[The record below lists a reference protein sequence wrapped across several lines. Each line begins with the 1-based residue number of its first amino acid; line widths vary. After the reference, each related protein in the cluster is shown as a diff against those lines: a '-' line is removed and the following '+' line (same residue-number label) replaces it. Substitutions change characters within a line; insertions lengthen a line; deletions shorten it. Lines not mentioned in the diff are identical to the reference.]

1 MVARDLAERSIHE
14 LAPLIEVGEL
24 SPVTLLEA
32 CIARIEATDPTL
44 HAFVLL
50 CADTARKQAEVAEQE
65 IANGNYRGKLHGI
78 PFAVKDL
85 LDVAGLPTGAGSLH
99 LRDNV
104 MQETATVVR
113 RLIEA
118 GAILLG
124 KVHMVEF
131 AFGGWGTNAHLGAP
145 RNPWDLSEHRSPGGS
160 SSGSGVAVAAGM
172 VPFSLASDTG
182 GSIRSPASMN
192 GIVGLK
198 PTISSVSTHG
208 VFPLSQTLDSIG
220 PLTRSVEDA
229 AIVFDAISGVDRL
242 DPGTWCGNP
251 PRVSDGGANVSGMR
265 LGLVT
270 PEQLPGV
277 QPEIL
282 EALAKSAQVFRALG
296 AEVVELRL
304 PRNPVDYCV
313 GASHI
318 IRTDGYAN
326 LAALMAEDRGEF
338 DPYVRERVH
347 AGNTGTAAEFAARL
361 IERREDMVAMR
372 DTLDGFD
379 ALLLPS
385 TPIASPS
392 LATIDEYKMP
402 LSDLTRFVNYLGMC
416 ALAVPNGFNAEGM
429 PLSLQIVAMPSRED
443 ILFTFG
449 RAFEGATPWHA
460 RRPDLS
466 SLTG

>member
-1 MVARDLAERSIHE
+1 MGVPNLPDRPIHE
-14 LAPLIEVGEL
+14 LAPLIETGAL

-32 CIARIEATDPTL
+32 CLQRIAAADPVL
-44 HAFVLL
+44 HAFVIL
-50 CADTARKQAEVAEQE
+50 CADRAREAAKAAERE
-65 IANGNYRGKLHGI
+65 IAGGTYRGKLHGI

-99 LRDNV
+99 LSDNV
-104 MQETATVVR
+104 VEETATVVQ

-118 GAILLG
+118 GAVFLG
-124 KVHMVEF
+124 KLQMVEF
-131 AFGGWGTNAHLGAP
+131 AFGGWGTNTHLGAP
-145 RNPWDLSEHRSPGGS
+145 RNPWDLTEHRSPGGS

-172 VPFSLASDTG
+172 VAFSLASDTG
-182 GSIRSPASMN
+182 GSIRSPAAMN

-229 AIVFDAISGVDRL
+229 AIVFDAISGADRL
-242 DPGTWCGNP
+242 DPGTWGANP
-251 PRVSDGGANVSGMR
+251 PRVSAGGANVGGMR
-265 LGLVT
+265 LALLS
-270 PEQLPGV
+270 PDQLPGV
-277 QPEIL
+277 QPSIL
-282 EALAKSAQVFRALG
+282 DALVRSAQVFRELG
-296 AEVVELRL
+296 AEVVEIRL
-304 PRNPVDYCV
+304 PRTPLEYCV

-318 IRTDGYAN
+318 IRTEGYAN
-326 LAALMAEDRGEF
+326 LADLMAEDRGAF
-338 DPYVRERVH
+338 DPHVRARVH
-347 AGNTGTAAEFAARL
+347 AGNAGTAAQFAARL

-372 DTLDGFD
+372 EVLEGFD
-379 ALLLPS
+379 ALLLPA
-385 TPIASPS
+385 TPIASPP
-392 LATIDEYKMP
+392 LNTIDEQAMP
-402 LSDLTRFVNYLGMC
+402 LSDLTRFVNYLGLC
-416 ALAVPNGFNAEGM
+416 AIALPNGVNPEGM

-443 ILFTFG
+443 ILFTLG